1 VSRPHGLRFDPRVRE
16 DAIVDEEA
24 LASVPF
30 FSALSPAARGA
41 VAPYAEQID
50 VPGGTQLTGEGA
62 PGYLFFVIESGTAK
76 VLQDEREVGELG
88 GGDFFGEIALLETSE
103 RTASVIAKTPM
114 QLVVLSEPAFKRL
127 VETDAAAAREC
138 EAAMRERWASPIS

>member
-1 VSRPHGLRFDPRVRE
+1 
-16 DAIVDEEA
+16 VDDEA

-30 FSALSPAARGA
+30 FSALSAAARGA

-50 VPGGTQLTGEGA
+50 VPAGTQLIGEGA

-76 VLQDEREVGELG
+76 VLQDEREVSELG
-88 GGDFFGEIALLETSE
+88 DGDFFGEIALLETSE

-127 VETDAAAAREC
+127 VETDAAAASEC